1 MNVPKKEKPGTIF
14 DLPILL
20 ANIAQ
25 QENVNPVSKKDKQT
39 YIKFLEKYKMFK
51 SKASQKEKN
60 EIVSKLKVVN
70 IDENQLARGKRI
82 LKSVLAY
89 NRIIDKKLIE
99 VENEIRSGKN
109 VKVNELIRK
118 KVEKVEIDIPRN
130 IRTDLNVQDKA
141 VILQKFDAKEVKNDI
156 NFYSGLKFSFR
167 IKDGFNRPY
176 YVPYETL
183 QKKRIDGNVV
193 EFLLNQFKQGVE
205 NVMEK
210 DRLMYEKS
218 EPKKWHFKTFV
229 YDKILN
235 EVLAHNISIA
245 TNKDYNEP
253 FVKRDKDGKISKI
266 DSKVPIL
273 MILTGTLIDLY
284 IP

>member
-193 EFLLNQFKQGVE
+193 EF
-205 NVMEK
+205 
-210 DRLMYEKS
+210 
-218 EPKKWHFKTFV
+218 
-229 YDKILN
+229 
-235 EVLAHNISIA
+235 
-245 TNKDYNEP
+245 
-253 FVKRDKDGKISKI
+253 
-266 DSKVPIL
+266 
-273 MILTGTLIDLY
+273 
-284 IP
+284 